1 MSCSGACSCG
11 CCVGLHAVTPM
22 SIQNRPGLSRVS
34 TRIGTHG
41 GFLSTMLARL
51 SAADY
56 PELAELRTRDPADAS
71 IALLDAWATVAD
83 VLTFYQER
91 IANEGYLRTA
101 IERRSLI
108 ELGRLINYVPRPG
121 VASSVYLAFE
131 MEKEPQKAIIP
142 KGTKANSI
150 PGPGETMEAF
160 ETSEEITARP
170 EWNAIRPRLAQ
181 PQSEKLITAN
191 GLYIKGTATRLKAG
205 DLLVIQYPGKALT
218 PKRIAR
224 VGVDHGKDRTL
235 VEIVGNTGSTGINE
249 AINTSETR
257 LASLLRQPTLAPSSA
272 AHLLRSVEASFAAG
286 ADTLPKLKTAF
297 RPELADTLLASLRNA
312 PPSEIQA
319 IKVFAMRIEA
329 RAFGHN
335 APLQLKSVGRDGVIP
350 TFAEWKTDKPWG
362 DANEDA
368 LALSSAHQ
376 PKRLFLDNGYE
387 VATDTMVVIESA
399 SRKLEVMESKGLEV
413 TPVSLNA
420 YGLSGKSIKIESK
433 KPLAGWLKN
442 EDDSFSTV
450 RSARFFLGSERLEL
464 ADAPIQEQVAS
475 DTLELDGLY
484 EGLEPGRWLI
494 IEGERTDIKGESGA
508 PIPGIRG
515 AELVM
520 LSAVAQA
527 LKKPVVNVGTQ
538 IAATNGST
546 VDPRE
551 PEFVPDGTYHST
563 LTLAAVTAA
572 GTSGLAYTYKRD
584 TVTIYANV
592 AHATHGETR
601 QETLGSGSATE
612 AHQQFRLKV
621 LPLTHVSAQSPSGTN
636 STLEIRVNDLRWHE
650 AATLAEIG
658 ANDRSFT
665 TRTGDDD
672 KVDVLFGNGRHG
684 LRLPT
689 GRENVRALYRSGIGQ
704 PGNVKARQISLL
716 GSRPLGAKT
725 VINPMRASGG
735 ANRDETEAIRRNAP
749 LAILALDRLISTSD
763 YADFARSFGGIGK
776 ASAVSI
782 KGLVEVVIAGVEDA
796 AIDESSDLFRS
807 LRAALHRYGDPLVR
821 VKLKVRE
828 RASLVIQAGVR
839 IESDYLWET
848 IEPKIRAA
856 MLDTFSFDN
865 RALGAPVFL
874 SEVMGAIH
882 KVNGVAA
889 ADIDVFGILSETQLL
904 PDPSVD
910 PASWQINPESS
921 SYGRITVEPYQIAYL
936 LAEVPETLILQEVTA

>member
-1 MSCSGACSCG
+1 MSCSSACSCG
-11 CCVGLHAVTPM
+11 CCVGLHAVTPLA
-22 SIQNRPGLSRVS
+22 IQNRPGMSRVS

-41 GFLSTMLARL
+41 RFLSTMLARL

-56 PELAELRTRDPADAS
+56 PALAQLRTRDRSDSS

-101 IERRSLI
+101 TERRSLI

-121 VASSVYLAFE
+121 VAASVYLAFE

-170 EWNAIRPRLAQ
+170 EWNAIRPRLVQ
-181 PQSEKLITAN
+181 PQSEELISEN
-191 GLYIKGTATRLKAG
+191 GLYLKGTATKLKAG
-205 DLLVIQYPGKALT
+205 DLLLIEYPGKELT
-218 PKRIAR
+218 PNRIAR
-224 VGVDHGKDRTL
+224 ISVDHSKDRTF
-235 VEIVGNTGSTGINE
+235 VEIVGSSSSKNKKDTGDEVNS
-249 AINTSETR
+249 SESR
-257 LASLLRQPTLAPSSA
+257 LASLLLQPTVAPPSA
-272 AHLLRSVEASFAAG
+272 ARLLRSVEASFAVG

-297 RPELADTLLASLRNA
+297 RPTLADTLFASLRNA
-312 PPSEIQA
+312 APTGNQA
-319 IKVFAMRIEA
+319 INVFAMRIEA

-335 APLQLKSVGRDGVIP
+335 APLQLKSVGSNKAVP
-350 TFAEWKTDKPWG
+350 TFAEWTTSKPWG
-362 DANEDA
+362 DANSDNDA
-368 LALSSAHQ
+368 LLSAHTTQ
-376 PKRLFLDNGYE
+376 QLFLDNNYE
-387 VATDTMVVIESA
+387 LAADTLVVIESA
-399 SRKLEVMESKGLEV
+399 SRLLKIVNGEDLTI

-420 YGLSGKSIKIESK
+420 YGLSGKSIKIQGA
-433 KPLAGWLKN
+433 KPLAGWLEKN
-442 EDDSFSTV
+442 EEPFSKV
-450 RSARFFLGSERLEL
+450 RSSRIFLGSERLEL
-464 ADAPIQEQVAS
+464 ADAPIAELIGG

-494 IEGERTDIKGESGA
+494 IEGERADIQDESGA
-508 PIPGIRG
+508 TIPGIRG

-520 LSAVAQA
+520 LNAVT
-527 LKKPVVNVGTQ
+527 LTNKKPK
-538 IAATNGST
+538 
-546 VDPRE
+546 
-551 PEFVPDGTYHST
+551 FVLGDTYHST
-563 LTLAAVTAA
+563 LTLAAITAA
-572 GTSGLAYTYKRD
+572 GTSGLAYSYKRD

-612 AHQQFRLKV
+612 PHQQFRLKMP
-621 LPLTHVSAQSPSGTN
+621 PLTHISAQSPSGIS

-658 ANDRSFT
+658 TKDRSFIV
-665 TRTGDDD
+665 RTGDDD
-672 KVDVLFGNGRHG
+672 KVDIVFGNGRHG

-716 GSRPLGAKT
+716 GSRPLGAKN

-735 ANRDETEAIRRNAP
+735 ANRDEAEAIRRNAS
-749 LAILALDRLISTSD
+749 LAILALDRLISTTD

-776 ASAVSI
+776 ASAASN

-796 AIDESSDLFRS
+796 AVDESSDLFRA
-807 LRAALHRYGDPLVR
+807 LKAALHRYGDPQVR

-839 IESDYLWET
+839 IEPDYFWET
-848 IEPKIRAA
+848 VEPKIRATL
-856 MLDTFSFDN
+856 LDTFSFAN
-865 RALGAPVFL
+865 RALGASVFL
-874 SEVMGAIH
+874 SEVLGAIH
-882 KVNGVAA
+882 KVKGVAA
-889 ADIDVFGILSETQLL
+889 ADIDVFGILSEAQLL
-904 PDPSVD
+904 SGSSVD
-910 PASWQINPESS
+910 LTLWQANHASPN
-921 SYGRITVEPYQIAYL
+921 YGRIKLEPNQIAYL
-936 LAEVPETLILQEVTA
+936 LAEVPETLILQEVTV